1 MSLEVKNVKRC
12 LQLIFVIGFIFFWG
26 INIVQAHTGEEET
39 ANVQEELL
47 EKQMD
52 QLGIEELQQYWEKV
66 LTEYGGFLPEIQQK
80 SLVDFMKEKEK
91 ISIKSWLNS
100 IMKFAFQELITN
112 GKLLGSLILLT
123 IFSMLLQSLH
133 HSFERGAVSKAAY
146 SIVFMVLIVISLNS
160 FHVAIEYTKVAIDTM
175 IHFMMAL
182 LPLLLT
188 LIATSGGVISASFFH
203 PVSIFLISTSG
214 FVIQNIVLPLLFLSA
229 LLNIV
234 STLSEHHKVSQLA
247 GLIKNVSIGLLGVLM
262 TVFLG
267 VISVQGATSAVSDGI
282 ALRTAKFLTGNFVPV
297 VGRMFTDAADTVI
310 SASVLLKNTL
320 GTVGV
325 TVILIITLFPAVKIL
340 IISFIY
346 KLAAALLQPLG
357 DGPVITC
364 LNTIS
369 KSMTSV
375 FAALAI
381 VSFMFFLCIT
391 IMISAGNIILM
402 MR

>member
-100 IMKFAFQELITN
+100 IIKFAFQELITN

-146 SIVFMVLIVISLNS
+146 I
-160 FHVAIEYTKVAIDTM
+160 
-175 IHFMMAL
+175 
-182 LPLLLT
+182 
-188 LIATSGGVISASFFH
+188 
-203 PVSIFLISTSG
+203 
-214 FVIQNIVLPLLFLSA
+214 LFLWF
-229 LLNIV
+229 
-234 STLSEHHKVSQLA
+234 LS
-247 GLIKNVSIGLLGVLM
+247 
-262 TVFLG
+262 
-267 VISVQGATSAVSDGI
+267 
-282 ALRTAKFLTGNFVPV
+282 
-297 VGRMFTDAADTVI
+297 
-310 SASVLLKNTL
+310 
-320 GTVGV
+320 
-325 TVILIITLFPAVKIL
+325 LF
-340 IISFIY
+340 
-346 KLAAALLQPLG
+346 
-357 DGPVITC
+357 
-364 LNTIS
+364 
-369 KSMTSV
+369 
-375 FAALAI
+375 
-381 VSFMFFLCIT
+381 
-391 IMISAGNIILM
+391 
-402 MR
+402 R